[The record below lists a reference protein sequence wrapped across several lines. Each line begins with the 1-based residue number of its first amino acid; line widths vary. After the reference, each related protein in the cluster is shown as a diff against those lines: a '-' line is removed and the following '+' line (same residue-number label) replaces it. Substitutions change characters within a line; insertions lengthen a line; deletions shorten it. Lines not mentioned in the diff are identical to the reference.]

1 MVGSK
6 PEMYSFLVDNNEHK
20 KTKGANKYVVA
31 TIGHNAY
38 NEVLLK
44 IKCIR
49 HSMNRIQ
56 SKNHKIGIYEINKIW
71 FSGFDDKY
79 ICKSMDMMD

>member
-44 IKCIR
+44 NNCIR
-49 HSMNRIQ
+49 HSMIEF
-56 SKNHKIGIYEINKIW
+56 KVKTIK
-71 FSGFDDKY
+71 
-79 ICKSMDMMD
+79 